1 MGWIGSREEVVPFSD
16 MEQTMRHSMP
26 QARSRSTSIG
36 ESCSRCGRCLNKM
49 WLAILLLGTLLRT
62 GAAIRI
68 MRLDV
73 PSIADPRLDKV
84 TLRCEYD
91 LDGKDLYS
99 VKWYK
104 DGAEFFRF
112 MPGSMPAGRDFPVEG
127 VYVDV
132 NKSDSKQVTLLGQ
145 ASNRRG
151 KVNLVGSYGCEVSS
165 EAPSFLT
172 SYEAAN
178 MSVAILP
185 NEQPSLQGLRPSYE
199 AGEILHAE
207 CTSAP
212 SYPAAI
218 LTFIL
223 NGKEVNTA
231 LTKDVPA
238 DGFAEDSIVSSCR
251 LSLSLRLERNH
262 FPGGTLSLTCQS
274 TLPGIKGSRALET
287 TETATLAASNQRL
300 AQEPPRSGSSFNIP
314 LFSTTVCCILP
325 IVRSVYRGNLEL
337 LHV

>member
-1 MGWIGSREEVVPFSD
+1 MGRIGAYEEEVPSSNAVATMRGSRL
-16 MEQTMRHSMP
+16 
-26 QARSRSTSIG
+26 QARSVASIE
-36 ESCSRCGRCLNKM
+36 ESCSRCGRCSNKM
-49 WLAILLLGTLLRT
+49 WLTLLLLCSLLRT
-62 GAAIRI
+62 GASIKI
-68 MRLDV
+68 VRLEV
-73 PSIADPRLDKV
+73 PSIADPRWDKV

-91 LDGKDLYS
+91 LDDKDLYS

-104 DGAEFFRF
+104 DGAEFFRY
-112 MPGSMPAGRDFPVEG
+112 MPGSTPPGRDFPVEG

-145 ASNRRG
+145 PNNRRG

-185 NEQPSLQGLRPSYE
+185 NERPSLKGLRPSYE
-199 AGEILHAE
+199 AGEILRVE
-207 CTSAP
+207 CASAP
-212 SYPAAI
+212 SYPAAM
-218 LTFIL
+218 LAFIL
-223 NGKEVNTA
+223 NGKEVNA
-231 LTKDVPA
+231 ELTNELPTVES
-238 DGFAEDSIVSSCR
+238 AEDNIVTASR
-251 LSLSLRLERNH
+251 LGLSLRLERYH

-274 TLPGIKGSRALET
+274 TLPDIKDARALDR

-314 LFSTTVCCILP
+314 LLSTIICCL
-325 IVRSVYRGNLEL
+325 IVNLRSVCHGSLKL
-337 LHV
+337 PHD